1 MIRKLKTPAK
11 VYFLEEMGFQL
22 TLKGIDVGSLS
33 QRNWQ
38 FIPNP

>member
-1 MIRKLKTPAK
+1 MKNFNKLE

-33 QRNWQ
+33 
-38 FIPNP
+38 